1 MTVCADNGLN
11 IEKSVPFAL
20 IMQIMNIDFDAA
32 RSMVIFNQSETKAVN
47 EALAF
52 SELYSSYGAFK
63 ENSLKDMFTEYALV
77 GYTAEEVF
85 NAYRISLVERI

>member
-52 SELYSSYGAFK
+52 HGIIFK
-63 ENSLKDMFTEYALV
+63 LWSF
-77 GYTAEEVF
+77 
-85 NAYRISLVERI
+85 